1 MNRHA
6 TAPGFTL
13 VELVIGIALFTTLL
27 VIAVPSM
34 MELIQNSRV
43 RGSADGIAAG
53 LQLARSEAIRRN
65 AEVHFALVAN
75 DPAEIVNGSPAW
87 CSGPDGNHWAVW
99 VESRAE
105 DGTVTRELI
114 DSRAAQEG
122 GGSGV
127 RVSCAQVAGGT
138 GRAGEIVFDSLGVA
152 KQAATVRFEVTAA
165 VGACRP
171 DGFVRCLDVA
181 VTAGGAVRVC
191 DPTVRG
197 DVDNRRCPL

>member
-6 TAPGFTL
+6 AASGFTL
-13 VELVIGIALFTTLL
+13 IELVIGIALFTTLL

-43 RGSADGIAAG
+43 RGSADGVAAA

-65 AEVHFALVAN
+65 AEVRFALITN
-75 DPAEIVNGSPAW
+75 DPSEIASGGPAG

-99 VESRAE
+99 TESRAE

-114 DSRAAQEG
+114 DSRSAQEG
-122 GGSGV
+122 AGNGVRVACAEVAGGSG
-127 RVSCAQVAGGT
+127 R
-138 GRAGEIVFDSLGVA
+138 RGEIVFDALGVA
-152 KQAATVRFEVTAA
+152 KQSATVRFAVTTAA
-165 VGACRP
+165 GECRP
-171 DGFVRCLDVA
+171 DGTVRCLDVA
-181 VTAGGAVRVC
+181 VTAGGAIRVC